1 MMVKKPVEEPDETNW
16 PIVRLTYTG
25 DAASEDRI
33 AQVLASILVRRALDK
48 LTRKH
53 PISPELKSQVARTER
68 PRIRNKRL
76 AKMEIMTAGEIARF
90 LGVPAARIFHHVE
103 SGSIPH
109 RRLGDE
115 FIFSRVAVLEWLA
128 DGGEL

>member
-1 MMVKKPVEEPDETNW
+1 MMVKKPVDESDETNW

-33 AQVLASILVRRALDK
+33 AQVLARILVRRALDE

-53 PISPELKSQVARTER
+53 PVSPELKRKAAHTER
-68 PRIRNKRL
+68 PRISNKRL

-90 LGVPAARIFHHVE
+90 LGVPAATIYHHVE
-103 SGSIPH
+103 RDSIPH
-109 RRLGDE
+109 RRLGEE
-115 FIFSRVAVLEWLA
+115 FIFSRAAVIEWLA